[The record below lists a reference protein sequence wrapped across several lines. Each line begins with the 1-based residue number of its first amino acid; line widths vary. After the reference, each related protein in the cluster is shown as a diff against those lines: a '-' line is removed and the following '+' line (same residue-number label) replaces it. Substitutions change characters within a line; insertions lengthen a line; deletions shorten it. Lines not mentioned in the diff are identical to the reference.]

1 MYFQVDTSSKLEWL
15 KSVKKAHGSV
25 EVSSIA
31 QAEAINENGVYHV
44 GNVKKAT
51 LLKNPV
57 SQWLNIQWNL
67 SNLTHQGTT
76 RKMCQVVQDIGILG
90 FYFSQQK
97 YFGTINFC
105 RMSQDVR
112 KLRCRIAQVPLY

>member
-1 MYFQVDTSSKLEWL
+1 MYFQVDTFRQLEWL

-31 QAEAINENGVYHV
+31 QAEAINENGIYHV
-44 GNVKKAT
+44 GNVKKET

-67 SNLTHQGTT
+67 SNLTHQGMT
-76 RKMCQVVQDIGILG
+76 RKMCQVVQDIGILR
-90 FYFSQQK
+90 FYFSRQK
-97 YFGTINFC
+97 YFGNINFY
-105 RMSQDVR
+105 RM
-112 KLRCRIAQVPLY
+112 